1 MIYQGSKRYPVH
13 DIVLHSADTKPDWM
27 EDARTSQKVAE
38 IKRWHIEDRGWKD
51 IGYHW
56 IVDRDG
62 TAQAGRRETVIGAG
76 VLGFNSG
83 VIHICLI
90 GGNGGNEKDRFSK
103 HFTVAQDLAVQRLIA
118 SIKSRTLID
127 RITGHNEH
135 AAKACPCFTVAE
147 YLRGLK

>member
-13 DIVLHSADTKPDWM
+13 DIVLHCADTKPDWM

-76 VLGFNSG
+76 VMGFNRG

-103 HFTVAQDLAVQRLIA
+103 HFTHAQDLALTRLIA
-118 SIKSRTLID
+118 SIKSRTEIK
-127 RITGHNEH
+127 RITGHNDH
-135 AAKACPCFTVAE
+135 AAKACPCFNVAE
-147 YLRGLK
+147 YLRGLR